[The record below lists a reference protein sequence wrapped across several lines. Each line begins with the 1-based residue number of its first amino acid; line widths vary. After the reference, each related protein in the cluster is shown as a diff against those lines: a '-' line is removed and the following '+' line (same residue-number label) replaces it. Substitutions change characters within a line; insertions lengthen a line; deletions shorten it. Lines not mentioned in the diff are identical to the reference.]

1 MSVTPSPAISRTQAW
16 LESLRPKTLPLGVI
30 AIITGSALAY
40 WTGHFKF
47 PVALLA
53 LITTGILQI
62 LSNLANDYGDA
73 VKVPTPK
80 HASGRCAV
88 CRKVLSPPLR

>member
-1 MSVTPSPAISRTQAW
+1 M
-16 LESLRPKTLPLGVI
+16 I

-80 HASGRCAV
+80 HASGRCAYAER
-88 CRKVLSPPLR
+88 CYHRRSDEKGADSDRHLACLSGWP